1 MIEELEILGAE
12 EITKEIV
19 VQELSN
25 PTNLSQDE
33 IDEYL
38 EIIIAI
44 NDKNQVFNI
53 LTNKGEFL
61 MYIKGENINNTKS
74 RSKNKDI

>member
-12 EITKEIV
+12 EITKEIAV
-19 VQELSN
+19 KELSN

-44 NDKNQVFNI
+44 NDNNQVFNI

-61 MYIKGENINNTKS
+61 MYIKDEDINNTKS

>member
-12 EITKEIV
+12 EITKEIAV
-19 VQELSN
+19 KELSN

-44 NDKNQVFNI
+44 NDNNQVFNI

-61 MYIKGENINNTKS
+61 MYIKDEDINDTKS